1 MLSYIGSVTYSI
13 VARDASTGDMGVAV
27 QSHFLTVGRHVPWGR
42 SGVGVVATQ
51 ATANPR
57 YGSAGLARMAAGD
70 TAAAAL
76 DACLRADDAAQTRQ
90 VGMLDAAGATAA
102 HTGSRCWQFAAHQ
115 AERDVS
121 AQANMV
127 AGTDIPGAMVAA
139 FRAASG
145 DLADRLLTALD
156 AAQARGGDL
165 RGVQS
170 AAILVVSGAR
180 TPQPEDGVLLDIRVD
195 DHHSPLTE
203 LRRISRLHRAFG
215 PMLTAMRGPACR
227 GPVPATSAEVE
238 AALAAFSRAQQVYGP
253 QNLEPTFWRA
263 VALAR
268 AGRSGESDALVASL
282 AAGNPGWAVLFRH
295 VSTPAWTAV
304 RAVG

>member
-1 MLSYIGSVTYSI
+1 MTYSI
-13 VARDASTGDMGVAV
+13 VARDAATGAMGVAV
-27 QSHFLTVGRHVPWGR
+27 QSHFLAAGRHVPWGR
-42 SGVGVVATQ
+42 AGVGVVATQ
-51 ATANPR
+51 ATANLR
-57 YGSAGLARMAAGD
+57 YGTAGLALMAEGAA
-70 TAAAAL
+70 AAAAL
-76 DACLRADDAAQTRQ
+76 AACLRQDDAAETRQ
-90 VGMLDAAGATAA
+90 VGILDAAGGTAA

-121 AQANMV
+121 AQSNMV

-145 DLADRLLTALD
+145 DLAGRLLSALD

-170 AAILVVSGAR
+170 AAIIVVSGER

-203 LRRISRLHRAFG
+203 LRRICGLHGAFG
-215 PMLTAMRGPACR
+215 PMLAAMRGPACR
-227 GPVPATSAEVE
+227 GPVRATPGEVE
-238 AALAAFSRAQQVYGP
+238 AALAAFRGAQQVYGP

-268 AGRSGESDALVASL
+268 AGRGGESDALIASL

-295 VSTPAWTAV
+295 VSAPAWA
-304 RAVG
+304 AG

>member
-1 MLSYIGSVTYSI
+1 VTYSI
-13 VARDASTGDMGVAV
+13 VARDAATGDMGVAV
-27 QSHFLTVGRHVPWGR
+27 QSHFLAVGRHVPWGR
-42 SGVGVVATQ
+42 AGVGVVATQ

-57 YGSAGLARMAAGD
+57 YGTAGLARMAAGGA
-70 TAAAAL
+70 AAAAL
-76 DACLRADDAAQTRQ
+76 DACLREDDAAETRQ
-90 VGMLDAAGATAA
+90 VGLLDAAGGTAA

-121 AQANMV
+121 AQSNMV
-127 AGTDIPGAMVAA
+127 ADAGIPGAMVAA

-170 AAILVVSGAR
+170 AAILVVSGTR
-180 TPQPEDGVLLDIRVD
+180 TPQPEDGVVLDIRVD

-203 LRRISRLHRAFG
+203 LRRIFGLHRAFG

-227 GPVPATSAEVE
+227 GPVQAAPEEVE
-238 AALAAFSRAQQVYGP
+238 AALAAFDSAQQVYGP

-268 AGRSGESDALVASL
+268 AGRGGECAALVASL
-282 AAGNPGWAVLFRH
+282 AAADPGWAVLFRH
-295 VSTPAWTAV
+295 VSTPAWA
-304 RAVG
+304 AE